1 VSDQPSG
8 RDVARVPVSRRGL
21 AGVAGG
27 VALVGGLAVV
37 TAGGMLGT
45 RVARESQ
52 SEPVSL
58 SVDPANVQALSTL
71 SATLCGGG
79 AFDSDRTETLLEL
92 LAADPDLSRGFVDLV
107 VDDPVPGTEPV
118 LSAEA
123 EATMQAILRYWYIG
137 EFAGEPVADRAA
149 IYDQLT
155 AWQAMYTPPYAVCKA
170 YGAWAEAPEDQP
182 ALPSF

>member
-1 VSDQPSG
+1 MSDQPSG
-8 RDVARVPVSRRGL
+8 RDIAGVPVSRRRL
-21 AGVAGG
+21 AGAATG
-27 VALVGGLAVV
+27 VAVIGGLAAV
-37 TAGGMLGT
+37 TAGGILGT

-52 SEPVSL
+52 GEPVSL
-58 SVDPANVQALSTL
+58 TVDAENLQALSTL

-79 AFDSDRTETLLEL
+79 AFDDARTETLLEL

-107 VDDPVPGTEPV
+107 VDNPVPGTEPA
-118 LSAEA
+118 LSAQA
-123 EATMQAILRYWYIG
+123 EATMDAILRYWYIG
-137 EFAGEPVADRAA
+137 EFDGEAVAGRAA

-170 YGAWAEAPEDQP
+170 YGAWADMPEDQP